1 MKTLTFE
8 EFITYAK
15 KHYNEGGDGIVEC
28 WDKTTFN
35 TYVEMFGAITEKDAK
50 MLIRA

>member
-1 MKTLTFE
+1 MKYLTYE
-8 EFITYAK
+8 ELIAYAM

-28 WDKTTFN
+28 WDETTFN

-50 MLIRA
+50 MLINL